1 MFIIYTFGQEAV
13 DTHRIDTH
21 QTGTARTSS
30 LEASR
35 ALRFLFHAKSSTFA
49 PPDGPLAHVSHF
61 GVLDPSF
68 GVLVNCAISECFH
81 RASFSDPD
89 GESSCAFSPARNN
102 APSPQSSCSL
112 VQNGFGGIVRGCSL
126 SNSKSLSGGLLFGN
140 SSLRFVTLLHI
151 SAFLDTVELNMAVG
165 GKVWTDATVGTV
177 GSSASLNG
185 SLDNNVVDDALVDI
199 ESLSLSISLQ
209 VDKKLLDGLAGLF
222 WPTTEGKTVHLGL

>member
-1 MFIIYTFGQEAV
+1 MFLT
-13 DTHRIDTH
+13 
-21 QTGTARTSS
+21 
-30 LEASR
+30 
-35 ALRFLFHAKSSTFA
+35 
-49 PPDGPLAHVSHF
+49 LAC
-61 GVLDPSF
+61 
-68 GVLVNCAISECFH
+68 LVKTECFH

-102 APSPQSSCSL
+102 APSPQSSGSL

-140 SSLRFVTLLHI
+140 SSLRLVTLLHI

-185 SLDNNVVDDALVDI
+185 SLDNNVGDDALVDI

-209 VDKKLLDGLAGLF
+209 VDKKLFDGLAGLF